1 MCTAITL
8 TTGSLY
14 FGRTLDLEHGYGE
27 EVAITPRRFPLP
39 FRRAGTLSRHLAII
53 GMAYVAE
60 GYPLYYDAANEAGL
74 CMAGLRFPEFAFLPP
89 SAEPHDS
96 IAQFELIPWIL
107 AQCETVAQARVLLSR
122 LHLSSQPFSPTLPPS
137 PLHWLL
143 ADRSE
148 ALVLEQTA
156 QGLRLYPNP
165 VGVLTNSPAFPQQLF
180 RLNDF
185 LSLSPEEPENR
196 FASGLPLQAYS
207 RGMGALGLPGDLS
220 SSSRFVRAAFTR
232 LNTLCRP
239 DEEDSVGQFF
249 HILET
254 VSQTRGCCRLK
265 NGACEITRYTSCCSA
280 ARGIYYYTTYGNRQ
294 PTAVRLLPHQ
304 LEDTALRRFPL
315 TGKQQ
320 IAFAN

>member
-8 TTGSLY
+8 NTEGFY

-27 EVAITPRRFPLP
+27 EVTITPRRFPLP
-39 FRRAGTLSRHLAII
+39 FCRAETRSSHLAII

-74 CMAGLRFPEFAFLPP
+74 CMAGLRFPEFSFLPP
-89 SAEPHDS
+89 PEEPHDS
-96 IAQFELIPWIL
+96 IAQFELIPWL
-107 AQCETVAQARVLLSR
+107 LSQCETVAQARPLLAR
-122 LHLSSQPFSPTLPPS
+122 LHLNDRPFRPELPPS

-143 ADRSE
+143 ADRTE

-156 QGLRLYPNP
+156 DGLRLYPNP
-165 VGVLTNSPAFPQQLF
+165 AGVLTNSPAFPMQLF

-185 LSLSPEEPENR
+185 LALSPEEPEVR
-196 FASGLPLQAYS
+196 FAPDLPLHRYS

-220 SSSRFVRAAFTR
+220 STSRFVRAAFAR
-232 LNTLCRP
+232 MNSHCAP
-239 DEEDSVGQFF
+239 GEAESVGQFF

-254 VSQTRGCCRLK
+254 VSQTRGCCRLE
-265 NGACEITRYTSCCSA
+265 NGACEITRYTSCYSA
-280 ARGIYYYTTYGNRQ
+280 DRGIYYYTTYGNRQ
-294 PTAVRLLPHQ
+294 ITAIRLVPEQ
-304 LEDTALRRFPL
+304 LEDTVLRRFPL
-315 TGKQQ
+315 TEAQQ